1 MSFNFI
7 EVALRH
13 ANHATFLQIFQQ
25 LSSSGRGGEHRKG
38 KETLGR
44 PGRQT
49 CHTILA
55 TESNEVSKKDQS
67 ESTDLNSLE
76 DFYTFFP

>member
-13 ANHATFLQIFQQ
+13 ANHAAFLQIFQQ
-25 LSSSGRGGEHRKG
+25 LSSSGRGGEQRKG
-38 KETLGR
+38 KETL
-44 PGRQT
+44 GRQT

-55 TESNEVSKKDQS
+55 TESNEVSKNDQS
-67 ESTDLNSLE
+67 ESTNLNSLE